1 MNLVLKNANVFT
13 ANKFQKAN
21 VFIRDG
27 LVFEISENSC
37 FSNYTVIDFNNC
49 FIIPGFVDVHVHL
62 RQPGFCYKETIKSGT
77 AAAAHGG
84 YTTVCSMPNLNP
96 VPDSLENLKV
106 QTDIIEK
113 DALINVIPYGSI
125 TKGENGEALSD
136 MDDLAPFVVAFSDD
150 GKGVQSDEM
159 MNKAMLK
166 AKNLNKIIVAHC
178 EDNTL
183 LKGGY
188 IHDGEYAKVH
198 NHKGICSESEYKQ
211 IERDLELVKQTGC
224 KYHICHISTKESV
237 DLIRKAKLD
246 GLDVT
251 CETSP
256 TYLLLNDSMLQ
267 EDGRF
272 KMNPPIRSEQDR
284 LALIE
289 GIKDGTIDMIATD
302 HAPHSK
308 EEKSKGL
315 EKSAMGVV
323 ALECAFPLLYTYL
336 VEKNIITIE
345 KLIELMHFNPKKR
358 FDISGGLQVGERAD
372 LCVYDLNAKT
382 KVNPDEFLSKGKS
395 TPFENYEIDAKCK
408 MTICKG
414 EIKWQENMIEK

>member
-37 FSNYTVIDFNNC
+37 FSNYTVIDLNNC

-188 IHDGEYAKVH
+188 IHDGEYAKVN

>member
-188 IHDGEYAKVH
+188 IHDGEYAKVN

-358 FDISGGLQVGERAD
+358 FDISGGLQVGESAD